1 MVSGSADTNII
12 VWDPSSY
19 EIIGFI
25 VNAHE
30 KWVTCVQSLGPASGY
45 FASSGSDSFIK
56 IWETNTFK
64 FVRRLEGHSNSI
76 YALEILQNGLLAS
89 GGYDGLVSIWNVN
102 TTFLL
107 AQYAMPNYA
116 KINNIVQLNN
126 GRLAVA
132 AASPTMFFVDMDNSE
147 ISKLDIGISTTSNLY
162 GLIYSSTE
170 DILAVGWDKY
180 FSAIGTTTYEVKQI
194 YEATFS
200 PFCFEKLPKGFLL
213 IF

>member
-1 MVSGSADTNII
+1 MISGSADTNIA

-25 VNAHE
+25 ENAHE

-45 FASSGSDSFIK
+45 FASSGIDSFIK

-64 FVRRLEGHSNSI
+64 FVRRLEGHSSSV

-89 GGYDGLVSIWNVN
+89 GGHDGLVKIWNVN
-102 TTFLL
+102 TTFLI
-107 AQYAMPNYA
+107 AQYIMPENA

-126 GRLAVA
+126 GKLAVA
-132 AASPTMFFVDMDNSE
+132 AANPTMFFVDMDASV

-162 GLIYSSTE
+162 GLIYSPSE
-170 DILAVGWDKY
+170 EILAVGWDIY
-180 FSAIGTTTYEVKQI
+180 FSAIDTITYEVKQK

-200 PFCFEKLPKGFLL
+200 PFCFEKLPIGF
-213 IF
+213 FTNF